1 MMWMRF
7 LRCVSVASIGA
18 VALFMAP
25 PASRIV
31 HADGATTVCLSS
43 SHADAASYDGSVSGA
58 SNGGVDTNG
67 YTVGNCVGLGQTEAI
82 FQAGNACENAGIPA
96 GLTSGVGYAVVTW
109 ELVWYDDQDEVV
121 VGPIQQQ
128 YDCGDT
134 FS

>member
-1 MMWMRF
+1 MWMRF

-18 VALFMAP
+18 VALFMLA

-31 HADGATTVCLSS
+31 HADGAATVCLSW
-43 SHADAASYDGSVSGA
+43 SHADAASYDGSVSA
-58 SNGGVDTNG
+58 SSNGGVDTNG
-67 YTVGNCVGLGQTEAI
+67 YTASDCVGLGQTEAI

-96 GLTSGVGYAVVTW
+96 GVASGIGYAVVTW
-109 ELVWYDDQDEVV
+109 NLLWYDGTDELF

>member
-7 LRCVSVASIGA
+7 VRCVSVALIGA
-18 VALFMAP
+18 VALFMLP
-25 PASRIV
+25 PASRII
-31 HADGATTVCLSS
+31 HADGATTVCLSG
-43 SHADAASYDGSVSGA
+43 SHADATSYDGSVSA
-58 SNGGVDTNG
+58 SSNGGVNTND
-67 YTVGNCVGLGQTEAI
+67 YTLSDCVGLSQTEAI

-96 GLTSGVGYAVVTW
+96 GLVSGVGYAVVTW
-109 ELVWYDDQDEVV
+109 DLVWYDGSDYLL